1 MVKVLASTVVDWCG
15 QIGRELVRVVC
26 HVQQYRP
33 PVSVR
38 PTTWI
43 GTHSVRII
51 KTARTER
58 SINRAAQEG
67 FWPLVKKVER
77 DPEISSKFAVFQHR
91 ETGRI
96 EVIGDFRSHLD
107 PNEYEAVIGWS
118 DFYPYVTDKP
128 FAAYLIPPDL
138 EVGERVYVA
147 DLIENFG
154 PGRPVG

>member
-1 MVKVLASTVVDWCG
+1 MTPDP
-15 QIGRELVRVVC
+15 ENTT
-26 HVQQYRP
+26 
-33 PVSVR
+33 
-38 PTTWI
+38 PT
-43 GTHSVRII
+43 GLRII

-58 SINRAAQEG
+58 AINRAAQEG

-138 EVGERVYVA
+138 EVGERVYVE
-147 DLIENFG
+147 DLIEDFVG
-154 PGRPVG
+154 GRWNQGDVYRLAEAEAIWTGTDLEIDYEEGQFQTFVG